1 MQRRDFFKSM
11 GVAAGSVAIYQN
23 SYSIPTFGGGAV
35 RKIRLGMISDLHHL
49 QFGQEE
55 VKRLSG
61 FMDDVVKTNPD
72 FIIQC
77 GDFCRHTRSEGIM
90 EQWNRFKG
98 PKYHVLGNHDMD
110 YCSKETIM
118 QFWGMPKRYYAF
130 DQGGFHFVVMDR
142 NFLKEDDG
150 RLTHYNTSNWG
161 KLPAPKRSFTDQ
173 EQLDWLRADL
183 LQAKYPVVVFMHQP
197 VYLTDFHDE
206 IGNADEILRIFD
218 EVNFKAT
225 QSGSP
230 GKVVSVFM
238 GHDHDDRYG
247 QRNGVHYFIVNSATY
262 VYTKGGAYYYKDPLY
277 AFVTLDS
284 SGKMTIEGRSTI
296 YAPAAPEQVVSKF
309 PTRISDHE
317 IKL

>member
-1 MQRRDFFKSM
+1 MQRRDFFKNL

-23 SYSIPTFGGGAV
+23 SYSIPATGAG
-35 RKIRLGMISDLHHL
+35 RAQKIRFGMITDLHHL

-55 VKRLSG
+55 VRRLGG

-90 EQWNRFKG
+90 AQWNRFKG

-118 QFWGMPKRYYAF
+118 EFWGMPKRYYSF
-130 DQGGFHFVVMDR
+130 DQGGFHFVIMDR

-150 RLTHYNTSNWG
+150 RLTHYDTSNWG
-161 KLPAPKRSFTDQ
+161 KLPSPKRSFTDQ
-173 EQLDWLRADL
+173 EQLDWLRTDL
-183 LQAKYPVVVFMHQP
+183 LQARFPVVVFMHQP
-197 VYLTDFHDE
+197 VYLTDFYDE
-206 IGNADEILRIFD
+206 IGNADEILKIFD
-218 EVNFKAT
+218 EVNFKAS
-225 QSGSP
+225 QSGSAA
-230 GKVVSVFM
+230 KVVTVFM

-277 AFVTLDS
+277 AFVTLDTT
-284 SGKMTIEGRSTI
+284 GKMTLEGRSTI
-296 YAPAAPEQVVSKF
+296 YAPAAAENVTSRF

-317 IKL
+317 VRL

>member
-1 MQRRDFFKSM
+1 MERRDFLKNL
-11 GVAAGSVAIYQN
+11 GIAAGSVAVYQN
-23 SYSIPTFGGGAV
+23 SFSIPAYGSGAAQ
-35 RKIRLGMISDLHHL
+35 KIRFGMISDLHHL

-55 VKRLSG
+55 VKRLGG
-61 FMDDVVKTNPD
+61 FMDDVVKTKPD

-77 GDFCRHTRSEGIM
+77 GDFCRHKRSEGMM
-90 EQWNRFKG
+90 EQWNRFHG

-110 YCSKETIM
+110 FCGKQTIM
-118 QFWGMPKRYYAF
+118 QFWGMEKRYYSF

-150 RLTHYNTSNWG
+150 RLTHYDTSSWG
-161 KLPAPKRSFTDQ
+161 KLPSPKRSFTDQ
-173 EQLDWLRADL
+173 EQLDWLRTDL
-183 LQAKYPVVVFMHQP
+183 AQAKFPVVVFMHQP
-197 VYLTDFHDE
+197 VFLSDFHDE
-206 IGNADEILRIFD
+206 LGNANEILKIFD
-218 EVNFKAT
+218 EANFKAT
-225 QSGSP
+225 QRNSP
-230 GKVVSVFM
+230 AKVAAVFM

-277 AFVTLDS
+277 AFVTLETT
-284 SGKMTIEGRSTI
+284 GKMTIEGRSTI
-296 YAPAAPEQVVSKF
+296 YAPAAPEPVASQF